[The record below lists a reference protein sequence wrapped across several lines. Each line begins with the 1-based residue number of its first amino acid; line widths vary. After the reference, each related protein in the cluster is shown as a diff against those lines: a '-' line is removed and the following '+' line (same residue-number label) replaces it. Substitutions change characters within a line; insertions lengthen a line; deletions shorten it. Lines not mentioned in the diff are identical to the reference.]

1 MHEAPN
7 PVQAEVERYRASG
20 DVPQSFLGGIMN
32 STTVNPNESSVETPE
47 LPGRGCRHHRR
58 HRGRCG
64 SIGGLYIAAIVAG
77 FIIFWPV
84 GLALL
89 AWAIWRDQIKALP
102 LVQRLREGDLPKPP
116 GFAGF
121 TGRRPSNSALAEYLA
136 REQERLKAEQEKLD
150 ELVRA
155 FEAFKQA
162 EREAADRR
170 DFESF
175 LRQHGE
181 TGESR
186 PASNDQPAS

>member
-1 MHEAPN
+1 
-7 PVQAEVERYRASG
+7 
-20 DVPQSFLGGIMN
+20 MN
-32 STTVNPNESSVETPE
+32 STTVNPNESPVDTADSA
-47 LPGRGCRHHRR
+47 GRGCRHHRR

-77 FIIFWPV
+77 FIIFWPI

-102 LVQRLREGDLPKPP
+102 FVQKLRDGDLPKPQ

-121 TGRRPSNSALAEYLA
+121 TSARRPSNSALAEYLA
-136 REQERLKAEQEKLD
+136 REQERLKAEQAKLD

-181 TGESR
+181 SGET
-186 PASNDQPAS
+186 PKAPGDTQPS